1 MTDRFTATVPGQ
13 GAVDVSISNSNSN
26 RLPVVGLLALAMT
39 SFIAIL
45 TETLPAGLLPQIAQG
60 LGISE
65 VMTGQLVTVYAIGS
79 ILTAIP
85 LTALTSGWRRRHVL
99 LLAVGGFLVFNT
111 ITALSPHYI
120 VTLVSRFLAGMA
132 AGLAWGLMAGYARR
146 MVPVEQ
152 QGRAMAIAMIG
163 TPLALSL
170 GVPLGTLM
178 GGVLGWRSIFGI
190 MSGLAVVLIAWVL
203 LAVPDYPGQKDGER
217 LSIRQVFMT
226 PGVRPILCVIVAWM
240 LAHNILYT
248 YIAPFLAP
256 SGLRSRVD
264 LVLLVYGMGSLAGIW
279 LVSQLIDRWL
289 RKMVLG
295 SIAAFALVV
304 VALGLAMDS
313 PAVIYISMVVWG
325 MTFGGAGTLLQTAS
339 ADAAG
344 DGMDVA
350 QAMVATIWNVAIAGG
365 GLAGGMLLDGYGAA
379 AFPWAML
386 GLLLVA
392 LGVAWRARAHSFKP
406 GRRTGGVVAGH

>member
-1 MTDRFTATVPGQ
+1 MPGTAES
-13 GAVDVSISNSNSN
+13 SIAE
-26 RLPVVGLLALAMT
+26 RLPVLALLALAMT
-39 SFIAIL
+39 AFLALLS
-45 TETLPAGLLPQIAQG
+45 ETLPAGLLPQIARD
-60 LGISE
+60 LNISE

-85 LTALTSGWRRRHVL
+85 LTALTSGWRRRNVL
-99 LLAVGGFLVFNT
+99 LLAIIGFLIFNT
-111 ITALSPHYI
+111 ATALAPNYF
-120 VTLVSRFLAGMA
+120 VALVSRFVTGMA

-146 MVPVEQ
+146 MVGVEQ

-190 MSGLAVVLIAWVL
+190 MSGLAVVLVAWVL
-203 LAVPDYPGQKDGER
+203 LAVPDYPGQKNGER

-226 PGVRPILCVIVAWM
+226 PGVRPILAVIVAWM

-256 SGLRSRVD
+256 SGLRPRVD
-264 LVLLVYGMGSLAGIW
+264 LVLLVYGVGSLAGIW

-289 RKMVLG
+289 RPLVLG
-295 SIAAFALVV
+295 CIAAFALVV

-313 PAVIYISMVVWG
+313 PAVIYASMAIWG
-325 MTFGGAGTLLQTAS
+325 ITFGGAGTLLQTAS

-365 GLAGGMLLDGYGAA
+365 GLAGGMLLDSYGAA
-379 AFPWAML
+379 SFPWAML
-386 GLLLVA
+386 ALLLVA
-392 LGVAWRARAHSFKP
+392 LTIAWRAHRHSFKP
-406 GRRTGGVVAGH
+406 GRRSGGAVAGH

>member
-1 MTDRFTATVPGQ
+1 MTDRSTTTAAPP
-13 GAVDVSISNSNSN
+13 GAVDTSI
-26 RLPVVGLLALAMT
+26 PVLALLALAMT
-39 SFIAIL
+39 AFLAIL
-45 TETLPAGLLPQIAQG
+45 SETLPAGLLPQISQG

-85 LTALTSGWRRRHVL
+85 LTALTSGWRRRNVL
-99 LLAVGGFLVFNT
+99 LLAIIGFLIFNT
-111 ITALSPHYI
+111 ATALSPNYM
-120 VTLVSRFLAGMA
+120 VALVSRFFAGMA

-146 MVPVEQ
+146 MVKAEQ
-152 QGRAMAIAMIG
+152 QGRAMAVAMIG

-178 GGVLGWRSIFGI
+178 GGVMGWRSIFGI
-190 MSGLAVVLIAWVL
+190 ISALAVVLIAWVL
-203 LAVPDYPGQKDGER
+203 LAVPDYPGQKNGER

-226 PGVRPILCVIVAWM
+226 PGVRSILAVIVAWM

-256 SGLRSRVD
+256 SGLRPRVD
-264 LVLLVYGMGSLAGIW
+264 LVLLVYGVGSLAGIW

-289 RKMVLG
+289 RKLVLG
-295 SIAAFALVV
+295 GIAAFAVVV
-304 VALGLAMDS
+304 VAMGLAMDS
-313 PAVIYISMVVWG
+313 PAVIYISMAIWG
-325 MTFGGAGTLLQTAS
+325 ITFGGAGTLLQTAS

-344 DGMDVA
+344 EGMDVA

-379 AFPWAML
+379 SFPWAML

-392 LGVAWRARAHSFKP
+392 LSVAGWARHHSFKP
-406 GRRTGGVVAGH
+406 GRRSGGAVVGH

>member
-1 MTDRFTATVPGQ
+1 MTDRITATAPSQ
-13 GAVDVSISNSNSN
+13 AAVDSSIPI
-26 RLPVVGLLALAMT
+26 LALLALAMT
-39 SFIAIL
+39 AFLALLS
-45 TETLPAGLLPQIAQG
+45 ETLPAGLLPQIALD

-85 LTALTSGWRRRHVL
+85 LTALTSTWRRRNVL
-99 LLAVGGFLVFNT
+99 LLAIIGFLIFNT
-111 ITALSPHYI
+111 ATALAPNYA
-120 VTLVSRFLAGMA
+120 VALVARFITGMA
-132 AGLAWGLMAGYARR
+132 AGLAWGLMAGYSRR
-146 MVPVEQ
+146 MVSVEQ
-152 QGRAMAIAMIG
+152 QGRAMVIAMIG

-170 GVPLGTLM
+170 GVPL
-178 GGVLGWRSIFGI
+178 V
-190 MSGLAVVLIAWVL
+190 AWVL
-203 LAVPDYPGQKDGER
+203 LVVPDYPGQKNGER
-217 LSIRQVFMT
+217 LSIRAVFMT
-226 PGVRPILCVIVAWM
+226 PGVRPILAVIVAWM

-256 SGLRSRVD
+256 SGLRPRVD
-264 LVLLVYGMGSLAGIW
+264 LVLLVYGVGSLAGIW

-289 RKMVLG
+289 RPLVLG
-295 SIAAFALVV
+295 CIAAFALVV
-304 VALGLAMDS
+304 VVLGLAMDS
-313 PAVIYISMVVWG
+313 PIVIYVSMAIWG
-325 MTFGGAGTLLQTAS
+325 ITFGGAGTLLQTAS

-365 GLAGGMLLDGYGAA
+365 GLAGGMLLDGYGAQ

-392 LGVAWRARAHSFKP
+392 LVIAWRASGHSFKP

>member
-1 MTDRFTATVPGQ
+1 MTDRTTAAVPMPGT
-13 GAVDVSISNSNSN
+13 AEPPVSE
-26 RLPVVGLLALAMT
+26 RLPVLALLALAMT
-39 SFIAIL
+39 AFLALLS
-45 TETLPAGLLPQIAQG
+45 ETLPAGLLPQIARD

-85 LTALTSGWRRRHVL
+85 LTALTSGWRRRNVL
-99 LLAVGGFLVFNT
+99 LLAITGFLIFNT
-111 ITALSPHYI
+111 ATALAPNYI
-120 VTLVSRFLAGMA
+120 VALVSRFVTGMA

-146 MVPVEQ
+146 MVRVEQ

-190 MSGLAVVLIAWVL
+190 MSGLAVVLVAWVL
-203 LAVPDYPGQKDGER
+203 LAVPDYPGQKNGER

-226 PGVRPILCVIVAWM
+226 PGVRPILAVIVAWM

-256 SGLRSRVD
+256 SGLRPRVD
-264 LVLLVYGMGSLAGIW
+264 LVLLVYGVGSLAGIW

-289 RKMVLG
+289 RKLVLG
-295 SIAAFALVV
+295 CIAAFAIVV
-304 VALGLAMDS
+304 IALGLAMDS
-313 PAVIYISMVVWG
+313 AIVIYVSMAIWG
-325 MTFGGAGTLLQTAS
+325 VTFGGAGTLLQTAS

-365 GLAGGMLLDGYGAA
+365 GLAGGLLLDGYGAA
-379 AFPWAML
+379 SFPWAML
-386 GLLLVA
+386 ALLLVA
-392 LGVAWRARAHSFKP
+392 LTIAWRAHRHSFKP
-406 GRRTGGVVAGH
+406 GRRSGGAVASH

>member
-1 MTDRFTATVPGQ
+1 MTDRSTATASIQ
-13 GAVDVSISNSNSN
+13 DAVDSSISE
-26 RLPVVGLLALAMT
+26 RLPVLALLALAMT

-45 TETLPAGLLPQIAQG
+45 SETLPAGLLPQIAQG

-85 LTALTSGWRRRHVL
+85 LTALTSGWRRRSVL
-99 LLAVGGFLVFNT
+99 LLAIIGFLVFNT
-111 ITALSPHYI
+111 ATALAPNYL
-120 VTLVSRFLAGMA
+120 VALVSRFLAGMA

-146 MVPVEQ
+146 MVSVQQ

-190 MSGLAVVLIAWVL
+190 MSGLAVVLVAWVL
-203 LAVPDYPGQKDGER
+203 LAVPDYPGQKQGER

-226 PGVRPILCVIVAWM
+226 PGVRPILAVIVAWM

-256 SGLRSRVD
+256 SGLRPRVD
-264 LVLLVYGMGSLAGIW
+264 LVLLVYGVGSLAGIW

-289 RKMVLG
+289 RKLVLG
-295 SIAAFALVV
+295 CIGAFAVV
-304 VALGLAMDS
+304 VVVLGLAMDA
-313 PAVIYISMVVWG
+313 PAVIYVSMAIWG
-325 MTFGGAGTLLQTAS
+325 VTFGGAGTLLQTAS

-379 AFPWAML
+379 SFPWAML
-386 GLLLVA
+386 ALLLVA
-392 LGVAWRARAHSFKP
+392 LSIAWGARRYSFKP
-406 GRRTGGVVAGH
+406 GRRSGGVVAGH

>member
-1 MTDRFTATVPGQ
+1 MTDRFTATVPPSA
-13 GAVDVSISNSNSN
+13 AVAAPIPQ
-26 RLPVVGLLALAMT
+26 RLPVLALLALAMT

-85 LTALTSGWRRRHVL
+85 LTALTSGWRRRNVL
-99 LLAVGGFLVFNT
+99 LLAIGGFLVFNT
-111 ITALSPHYI
+111 VTALSPHYL

-146 MVPVEQ
+146 MVSVEQ

-203 LAVPDYPGQKDGER
+203 LAVPDYPGQKNGER

-226 PGVRPILCVIVAWM
+226 PGVRPILAVIVAWM

-256 SGLRSRVD
+256 SGLRPRVD
-264 LVLLVYGMGSLAGIW
+264 LVLLVYGVGSLAGIW

-289 RKMVLG
+289 RTLVLG
-295 SIAAFALVV
+295 CIAAFALVV
-304 VALGLAMDS
+304 VALGLAMES
-313 PAVIYISMVVWG
+313 PAVIYASMAIWG
-325 MTFGGAGTLLQTAS
+325 ITFGGAGTLLQTAS
-339 ADAAG
+339 AAAAG

-379 AFPWAML
+379 SFPWAML
-386 GLLLVA
+386 ALLLVA
-392 LGVAWRARAHSFKP
+392 LAIAWRARRYSFKP
-406 GRRTGGVVAGH
+406 GRRSGGVVAGH

>member
-1 MTDRFTATVPGQ
+1 MTDRITAAVPMPGT
-13 GAVDVSISNSNSN
+13 ADSSIPA
-26 RLPVVGLLALAMT
+26 RLPILALLALAMT
-39 SFIAIL
+39 AFLALLS
-45 TETLPAGLLPQIAQG
+45 ETLPAGLLPQIARD

-85 LTALTSGWRRRHVL
+85 LTALTSGWRRRNVL
-99 LLAVGGFLVFNT
+99 LLAVIGFLIFNT
-111 ITALSPHYI
+111 ATALAPNYI
-120 VTLVSRFLAGMA
+120 VALVARFVAGMA
-132 AGLAWGLMAGYARR
+132 AGVAWGLMAGYARR
-146 MVPVEQ
+146 MVSVEQ

-178 GGVLGWRSIFGI
+178 GGMLGWRSIFGI
-190 MSGLAVVLIAWVL
+190 MSAMAVVLVAWVL
-203 LAVPDYPGQKDGER
+203 LAVPDYPGQKNGER
-217 LSIRQVFMT
+217 LSIRQVFVT
-226 PGVRPILCVIVAWM
+226 PGVRPILAVIVAWM

-256 SGLRSRVD
+256 SGLRPRVD
-264 LVLLVYGMGSLAGIW
+264 LVLLVYGVGSLAGIW

-289 RKMVLG
+289 RPLVLG
-295 SIAAFALVV
+295 CIAAFALVM

-313 PAVIYISMVVWG
+313 PIVIYVSMAIWG
-325 MTFGGAGTLLQTAS
+325 ITFGGAGTLLQTAS

-379 AFPWAML
+379 SFPWAML
-386 GLLLVA
+386 ALLLVA
-392 LGVAWRARAHSFKP
+392 LTVAWCARRHSFKP
-406 GRRTGGVVAGH
+406 GRRSGGAVLGH

>member
-1 MTDRFTATVPGQ
+1 MTDHTTAAVPMPGT
-13 GAVDVSISNSNSN
+13 AESPVSE
-26 RLPVVGLLALAMT
+26 RLPVLALLALAMT
-39 SFIAIL
+39 AFLALLS
-45 TETLPAGLLPQIAQG
+45 ETLPAGLLPQIARD

-85 LTALTSGWRRRHVL
+85 LTALTSGWRRRNVL
-99 LLAVGGFLVFNT
+99 LLAITGFLIFNT
-111 ITALSPHYI
+111 ATALAPNYI
-120 VTLVSRFLAGMA
+120 VALVSRFVTGMA

-146 MVPVEQ
+146 MVRVEQ

-190 MSGLAVVLIAWVL
+190 MSGLAVVLVAWVL
-203 LAVPDYPGQKDGER
+203 LAVPDYPGQKNGER

-226 PGVRPILCVIVAWM
+226 PGVRPILVVIVAWM

-256 SGLRSRVD
+256 SGLRPRVD
-264 LVLLVYGMGSLAGIW
+264 LVLLVYGVGSLAGIW

-289 RKMVLG
+289 RPLVLG
-295 SIAAFALVV
+295 CIAAFALVM

-313 PAVIYISMVVWG
+313 AIVIYVSMAIWG
-325 MTFGGAGTLLQTAS
+325 VTFGGAGTLLQTAS

-365 GLAGGMLLDGYGAA
+365 GLAGGLLLDGYGAA
-379 AFPWAML
+379 SFPWAML
-386 GLLLVA
+386 ALLLVA
-392 LGVAWRARAHSFKP
+392 LTIAWRAHRHSFKP
-406 GRRTGGVVAGH
+406 GRRSGGAVASH

>member
-1 MTDRFTATVPGQ
+1 MTDRITATAPSQ
-13 GAVDVSISNSNSN
+13 AAVDSSIPI
-26 RLPVVGLLALAMT
+26 LALLALAMT
-39 SFIAIL
+39 AFLALLS
-45 TETLPAGLLPQIAQG
+45 ETLPAGLLPQIAQG

-85 LTALTSGWRRRHVL
+85 LTALTSTWRRRNVL
-99 LLAVGGFLVFNT
+99 LLAIIGFLIFNT
-111 ITALSPHYI
+111 ATALAPNYMVALVARF
-120 VTLVSRFLAGMA
+120 VTGMA

-146 MVPVEQ
+146 MVRPEQ

-190 MSGLAVVLIAWVL
+190 MSGLAVVLVAWVL
-203 LAVPDYPGQKDGER
+203 LVVPDYPGQKRGER
-217 LSIRQVFMT
+217 LSIRQVFVT
-226 PGVRPILCVIVAWM
+226 PGVRPILAVIVAWM

-256 SGLRSRVD
+256 SGLRPRVD
-264 LVLLVYGMGSLAGIW
+264 LVLLVYGVGSLAGIW

-289 RKMVLG
+289 RPLVLG
-295 SIAAFALVV
+295 CIAAFALVV
-304 VALGLAMDS
+304 VLLGLAMDS
-313 PAVIYISMVVWG
+313 PIVIYVSMAIWG
-325 MTFGGAGTLLQTAS
+325 ITFGGAGTLLQTAS

-379 AFPWAML
+379 SFPWAML
-386 GLLLVA
+386 ALLLVA
-392 LGVAWRARAHSFKP
+392 LTIAWCAHGQSFKP
-406 GRRTGGVVAGH
+406 GRRSGGAVLGH

>member
-1 MTDRFTATVPGQ
+1 MPG
-13 GAVDVSISNSNSN
+13 AAESSISD
-26 RLPVVGLLALAMT
+26 RLPVLALLALAMT
-39 SFIAIL
+39 AFLALLS
-45 TETLPAGLLPQIAQG
+45 ETLPAGLLPQIARD

-85 LTALTSGWRRRHVL
+85 LTALTSTWRRRNVL
-99 LLAVGGFLVFNT
+99 LLAIVGFLVFNT
-111 ITALSPHYI
+111 ATALAPNYL
-120 VTLVSRFLAGMA
+120 VALVSRFVTGMA

-146 MVPVEQ
+146 MVGVEQ

-178 GGVLGWRSIFGI
+178 GGMLGWRSIFGI
-190 MSGLAVVLIAWVL
+190 MSGLAVVLVAWVL
-203 LAVPDYPGQKDGER
+203 LAVPDYPGQKNGER

-226 PGVRPILCVIVAWM
+226 PGVRPILAVIVAWM

-256 SGLRSRVD
+256 SGLRPRVD
-264 LVLLVYGMGSLAGIW
+264 LVLLVYGAGSLAGIW

-289 RKMVLG
+289 RKLVLG
-295 SIAAFALVV
+295 CIAAFALVV
-304 VALGLAMDS
+304 VALGLAMDV
-313 PAVIYISMVVWG
+313 PAVIYVSMAIWG
-325 MTFGGAGTLLQTAS
+325 VTFGGAGTLLQTAS

-379 AFPWAML
+379 SFPWAML
-386 GLLLVA
+386 ALLLVA
-392 LGVAWRARAHSFKP
+392 LAIAWRARRHSFKP
-406 GRRTGGVVAGH
+406 GRRSGGVVAGH

>member
-1 MTDRFTATVPGQ
+1 MTDHTTAAVPMPGT
-13 GAVDVSISNSNSN
+13 AESPVSE
-26 RLPVVGLLALAMT
+26 RLPVLALLALAMT
-39 SFIAIL
+39 AFLALLS
-45 TETLPAGLLPQIAQG
+45 ETLPAGLLPQIARD

-85 LTALTSGWRRRHVL
+85 LTALTSTWRRRNVL
-99 LLAVGGFLVFNT
+99 LLAIIGFLIFNT
-111 ITALSPHYI
+111 ATALAPNYMVALAARF
-120 VTLVSRFLAGMA
+120 VTGMA

-146 MVPVEQ
+146 MVSVEQ

-190 MSGLAVVLIAWVL
+190 MSGLAVVLVAWVL
-203 LAVPDYPGQKDGER
+203 LAVPDYPGQKNGER

-226 PGVRPILCVIVAWM
+226 PGVRPILVVIVAWM

-256 SGLRSRVD
+256 SGLRPRVD
-264 LVLLVYGMGSLAGIW
+264 LVLLVYGVGSLAGIW

-289 RKMVLG
+289 RPLVLG
-295 SIAAFALVV
+295 CIAAFALVM

-313 PAVIYISMVVWG
+313 PIVIYVSMAIWG
-325 MTFGGAGTLLQTAS
+325 ITFGGAGTLLQTAS

-365 GLAGGMLLDGYGAA
+365 GLAGGLLLDGYGAA
-379 AFPWAML
+379 SFPWAML
-386 GLLLVA
+386 ALLLVA
-392 LGVAWRARAHSFKP
+392 LTIAWRAHRHSFKP
-406 GRRTGGVVAGH
+406 GRRSGGAVASH

>member
-1 MTDRFTATVPGQ
+1 MTDRITATAPSQ
-13 GAVDVSISNSNSN
+13 AAVDSSIPI
-26 RLPVVGLLALAMT
+26 LALLALAMT
-39 SFIAIL
+39 AFLALLS
-45 TETLPAGLLPQIAQG
+45 ETLPAGLLPQIAKD
-60 LGISE
+60 LNISE
-65 VMTGQLVTVYAIGS
+65 VMTGQLVTVYAVGS

-85 LTALTSGWRRRHVL
+85 LTALTSTWRRRNVL
-99 LLAVGGFLVFNT
+99 LLAIIGFLIFNT
-111 ITALSPHYI
+111 ATALAPNYMVALVARF
-120 VTLVSRFLAGMA
+120 VTGMA

-146 MVPVEQ
+146 MVRPEQ

-190 MSGLAVVLIAWVL
+190 MSGMAVVLVAWVL
-203 LAVPDYPGQKDGER
+203 LVVPDYPGQKNGER
-217 LSIRQVFMT
+217 LSIRQVFVT
-226 PGVRPILCVIVAWM
+226 PGVRPILFVIVAWM

-256 SGLRSRVD
+256 SGLRPRVD
-264 LVLLVYGMGSLAGIW
+264 LVLLVYGVGSLAGIW

-289 RKMVLG
+289 RPLVLG
-295 SIAAFALVV
+295 CIAAFALVV

-313 PAVIYISMVVWG
+313 PIVIYVSMAIWG
-325 MTFGGAGTLLQTAS
+325 ITFGGAGTLLQTAS

-379 AFPWAML
+379 SFPWAML
-386 GLLLVA
+386 ALLLVA
-392 LGVAWRARAHSFKP
+392 LVIAWRAHRHSFKP
-406 GRRTGGVVAGH
+406 GRRSGGAVAGH

>member
-1 MTDRFTATVPGQ
+1 MTDRFTATVPPSA
-13 GAVDVSISNSNSN
+13 AVAAPIPQ
-26 RLPVVGLLALAMT
+26 RLPVLALLALAMT

-65 VMTGQLVTVYAIGS
+65 VMTGQLVTGYASGS

-85 LTALTSGWRRRHVL
+85 LTALTSGWRRRNVL
-99 LLAVGGFLVFNT
+99 LLAIVGFLIFNT
-111 ITALSPHYI
+111 VTALSPHYVI
-120 VTLVSRFLAGMA
+120 TLVSRFLAGMA

-146 MVPVEQ
+146 MVSVEQ

-203 LAVPDYPGQKDGER
+203 LAVPDYPGQKNGER

-226 PGVRPILCVIVAWM
+226 PGVRPILAVIVAWM

-256 SGLRSRVD
+256 SGLRPRVD
-264 LVLLVYGMGSLAGIW
+264 LVLLVYGVGSLAGIW
-279 LVSQLIDRWL
+279 LISQLIDRWL
-289 RKMVLG
+289 RALVLG
-295 SIAAFALVV
+295 CIAAFAVVV
-304 VALGLAMDS
+304 VALGLAMDA
-313 PAVIYISMVVWG
+313 PAVIYTSMAIWG
-325 MTFGGAGTLLQTAS
+325 ITFGGAGTLLQTAS

-379 AFPWAML
+379 SFPWAML
-386 GLLLVA
+386 ALLLVA
-392 LGVAWRARAHSFKP
+392 LAIAWRARRYSFKP
-406 GRRTGGVVAGH
+406 GRRSGGAVAGH

>member
-1 MTDRFTATVPGQ
+1 MTDRFTATVPPSA
-13 GAVDVSISNSNSN
+13 AVAAPIPQ
-26 RLPVVGLLALAMT
+26 RLPVLALLALAMT

-85 LTALTSGWRRRHVL
+85 LTALTSGWRRRNVL
-99 LLAVGGFLVFNT
+99 LLAIGGFLVFNT
-111 ITALSPHYI
+111 VTALSPHYL

-146 MVPVEQ
+146 MVSVEQ

-190 MSGLAVVLIAWVL
+190 MSGLAVVLVAWVL
-203 LAVPDYPGQKDGER
+203 LVVPDYPGQKRGER
-217 LSIRQVFMT
+217 LSIRQVFVT
-226 PGVRPILCVIVAWM
+226 PGVRPILFVIVAWM

-256 SGLRSRVD
+256 SGLRPRVD
-264 LVLLVYGMGSLAGIW
+264 LVLLVYGVGSLAGIW

-289 RKMVLG
+289 RPLVLG
-295 SIAAFALVV
+295 CIAAFALVV
-304 VALGLAMDS
+304 VVLGLAMDS
-313 PAVIYISMVVWG
+313 PIVIYVSMAIWG
-325 MTFGGAGTLLQTAS
+325 ITFGGAGTLLQTAS

-379 AFPWAML
+379 SFPWAML
-386 GLLLVA
+386 ALLLVA
-392 LGVAWRARAHSFKP
+392 LAIAWRARRYSFKP
-406 GRRTGGVVAGH
+406 GRRSGGVVAGH

>member
-1 MTDRFTATVPGQ
+1 MTDRFTATVPVS
-13 GAVDVSISNSNSN
+13 GAAESSISQ
-26 RLPVVGLLALAMT
+26 RFPLAALLALAMT

-45 TETLPAGLLPQIAQG
+45 AETLPAGLLPQITHG

-65 VMTGQLVTVYAIGS
+65 VMTGQLVTVFAIGS

-85 LTALTSGWRRRHVL
+85 LTAMTSGWRRRKVL

-111 ITALSPHYI
+111 VTALAPNY
-120 VTLVSRFLAGMA
+120 VVALASRFLAGMA

-146 MVPVEQ
+146 MVSVAQ

-178 GGVLGWRSIFGI
+178 GGVLGWRSIFGV
-190 MSGLAVVLIAWVL
+190 MSGLAIILVAWILV
-203 LAVPDYPGQKDGER
+203 AVPDYPGQKHGER

-226 PGVRPILCVIVAWM
+226 PGVRPILAVIVAWM

-256 SGLRSRVD
+256 SGLRTRVD
-264 LVLLVYGMGSLAGIW
+264 LVLLVYGVGSLAGIW
-279 LVSQLIDRWL
+279 LISQLIDRWL
-289 RKMVLG
+289 RKLVLG
-295 SIAAFALVV
+295 SIGAFALIV
-304 VALGLAMDS
+304 VALGIGMDS
-313 PAVIYISMVVWG
+313 PAVIYISMAIWG
-325 MTFGGAGTLLQTAS
+325 VTFGGAGTLLQTAS

-365 GLAGGMLLDGYGAA
+365 GMVGGMLLDGYGVS
-379 AFPWAML
+379 AFPWVML
-386 GLLLVA
+386 ALLLAA
-392 LGVAWRARAHSFKP
+392 LGTAWRARRSFRP

>member
-1 MTDRFTATVPGQ
+1 MTDRTTTAVPMPGT
-13 GAVDVSISNSNSN
+13 AESSVAE
-26 RLPVVGLLALAMT
+26 RLPVLALLALAMT
-39 SFIAIL
+39 AFLALLS
-45 TETLPAGLLPQIAQG
+45 ETLPAGLLPQIARD
-60 LGISE
+60 LNISE

-85 LTALTSGWRRRHVL
+85 LTALTSGWRRRNVL
-99 LLAVGGFLVFNT
+99 LLAIIGFLIFNT
-111 ITALSPHYI
+111 ATALAPNYM
-120 VTLVSRFLAGMA
+120 VALASRFVTGMA

-146 MVPVEQ
+146 MVSVEQ

-190 MSGLAVVLIAWVL
+190 MSGLAVVLVAWVL
-203 LAVPDYPGQKDGER
+203 LAVPDYPGQKNGER

-226 PGVRPILCVIVAWM
+226 PGVRPILFVIVAWM

-256 SGLRSRVD
+256 SGLRPRVD
-264 LVLLVYGMGSLAGIW
+264 LVLLVYGVGSLAGIW

-289 RKMVLG
+289 RTLVLG
-295 SIAAFALVV
+295 CIAAFAVV
-304 VALGLAMDS
+304 VVVLGLAMDS
-313 PAVIYISMVVWG
+313 PLVIYVSMAIWG
-325 MTFGGAGTLLQTAS
+325 ITFGGAGTLLQTAS

-379 AFPWAML
+379 SFPWAML
-386 GLLLVA
+386 ALLLVA
-392 LGVAWRARAHSFKP
+392 LTIAWRARRYSFKP
-406 GRRTGGVVAGH
+406 GRRSGGVVAGH

>member
-1 MTDRFTATVPGQ
+1 MTDRSTTTAATP
-13 GAVDVSISNSNSN
+13 GAVDTSI
-26 RLPVVGLLALAMT
+26 PVLALLALAMT
-39 SFIAIL
+39 AFLAIL
-45 TETLPAGLLPQIAQG
+45 SETLPAGLLPQISQG

-85 LTALTSGWRRRHVL
+85 LTALTSGWRRRNVL
-99 LLAVGGFLVFNT
+99 LLAIIGFLIFNT
-111 ITALSPHYI
+111 ATALSPNYM
-120 VTLVSRFLAGMA
+120 VALVSRFFAGMA

-146 MVPVEQ
+146 MVKAEQ

-178 GGVLGWRSIFGI
+178 GGVMGWRSIFGI
-190 MSGLAVVLIAWVL
+190 ISALAVVLIAWVL
-203 LAVPDYPGQKDGER
+203 LAVPDYPGQKNGER

-226 PGVRPILCVIVAWM
+226 PGVRSILAVIVAWM

-256 SGLRSRVD
+256 SGLRPRVD
-264 LVLLVYGMGSLAGIW
+264 LVLLVYGVGSLAGIW

-289 RKMVLG
+289 RKLVLG
-295 SIAAFALVV
+295 GIAAFAVVV
-304 VALGLAMDS
+304 VAMGLAMDS
-313 PAVIYISMVVWG
+313 PAVIYISMAIWG
-325 MTFGGAGTLLQTAS
+325 ITFGGAGTLLQTAS

-344 DGMDVA
+344 EGMDVA

-379 AFPWAML
+379 SFPWAML
-386 GLLLVA
+386 ALLLVA
-392 LGVAWRARAHSFKP
+392 LSVAGWARHHSFKP
-406 GRRTGGVVAGH
+406 GRRSGGVVVGH

>member
-1 MTDRFTATVPGQ
+1 MTDRITATAPSQ
-13 GAVDVSISNSNSN
+13 AAVDSSIPI
-26 RLPVVGLLALAMT
+26 LALLALAMT
-39 SFIAIL
+39 AFLALLS
-45 TETLPAGLLPQIAQG
+45 ETLPAGLLPQIARD

-85 LTALTSGWRRRHVL
+85 LTALTSTWRRRNVL
-99 LLAVGGFLVFNT
+99 LLAIIGFLIFNT
-111 ITALSPHYI
+111 ATALAPNYTVALVARF
-120 VTLVSRFLAGMA
+120 VTGMA

-146 MVPVEQ
+146 MVRPEQ

-190 MSGLAVVLIAWVL
+190 MSGMAVVLVAWVL
-203 LAVPDYPGQKDGER
+203 LVVPDYPGQKSGER
-217 LSIRQVFMT
+217 LSIRQVFVT
-226 PGVRPILCVIVAWM
+226 PGVRPILFVIVAWM

-256 SGLRSRVD
+256 SGLRPRVD
-264 LVLLVYGMGSLAGIW
+264 LVLLVYGVGSLAGIW

-289 RKMVLG
+289 RPLVLG
-295 SIAAFALVV
+295 CIAAFALVV

-313 PAVIYISMVVWG
+313 PAVIYISMAFWG
-325 MTFGGAGTLLQTAS
+325 VTFGGAGTLLQTAS

-365 GLAGGMLLDGYGAA
+365 GLAGGMLLDGYGR
-379 AFPWAML
+379 PRSHGPCWPCCW
-386 GLLLVA
+386 
-392 LGVAWRARAHSFKP
+392 WR
-406 GRRTGGVVAGH
+406 

>member
-1 MTDRFTATVPGQ
+1 MTA
-13 GAVDVSISNSNSN
+13 
-26 RLPVVGLLALAMT
+26 
-39 SFIAIL
+39 FIAIL
-45 TETLPAGLLPQIAQG
+45 AETLPAGLLPQIAQG

-65 VMTGQLVTVYAIGS
+65 VMTGQLVTAYAVGS

-85 LTALTSGWRRRHVL
+85 LTAMTISWRRRKVL

-111 ITALSPHYI
+111 VMVFAPNYSVALA
-120 VTLVSRFLAGMA
+120 SRFFAGMA

-146 MVPVEQ
+146 MVSAEQ

-178 GGVLGWRSIFGI
+178 GGVLGWRSIFAV
-190 MSGLAVVLIAWVL
+190 MSGLAVILVGWILV
-203 LAVPDYPGQKDGER
+203 AVPDYAGQKNGER
-217 LSIRQVFMT
+217 LSIAQVFVT
-226 PGVRPILCVIVAWM
+226 PGVRPILAVIVAWM

-256 SGLRSRVD
+256 SGLRARVD
-264 LVLLVYGMGSLAGIW
+264 LVLLVYGVGSLAGIW

-289 RKMVLG
+289 RKLVLG
-295 SIAAFALVV
+295 SMMAFALIT
-304 VALGLAMDS
+304 VALGLAMDQ
-313 PAVIYISMVVWG
+313 PAVIYLCMAVWG

-339 ADAAG
+339 ADVAG

-350 QAMVATIWNVAIAGG
+350 QAMVATIWNVAIAAG
-365 GLAGGMLLDGYGAA
+365 GLAGGMLLDNLGASS
-379 AFPWAML
+379 FPWVML

-392 LGVAWRARAHSFKP
+392 LAVAWGARRSFKP
-406 GRRTGGVVAGH
+406 GRRTGGAVAGH

>member
-1 MTDRFTATVPGQ
+1 MTDRITTAVPMPGT
-13 GAVDVSISNSNSN
+13 AESSVAE
-26 RLPVVGLLALAMT
+26 RLPVLALLALAMT
-39 SFIAIL
+39 AFLALLS
-45 TETLPAGLLPQIAQG
+45 ETLPAGLLPQIARD

-85 LTALTSGWRRRHVL
+85 LTALTSTWRRRNVL
-99 LLAVGGFLVFNT
+99 LLAIIGFLIFNT
-111 ITALSPHYI
+111 ATALAPNYVVALVARF
-120 VTLVSRFLAGMA
+120 VTGMA

-146 MVPVEQ
+146 MVSVQQ

-190 MSGLAVVLIAWVL
+190 MSAMAVVLVAWVL
-203 LAVPDYPGQKDGER
+203 LVVPDYPGQKHGDR

-226 PGVRPILCVIVAWM
+226 PGVRPILAVIVAWM

-256 SGLRSRVD
+256 SGLRPRVD
-264 LVLLVYGMGSLAGIW
+264 LVLLVYGVGSLAGIW

-289 RKMVLG
+289 RPLVLG
-295 SIAAFALVV
+295 CIAAFALVM

-313 PAVIYISMVVWG
+313 AIVIYVSMAIWG
-325 MTFGGAGTLLQTAS
+325 ITFGGAGTLLQTAS

-365 GLAGGMLLDGYGAA
+365 GLAGGMLLDGYGVAS
-379 AFPWAML
+379 FPWAML
-386 GLLLVA
+386 TLLLLA
-392 LGVAWRARAHSFKP
+392 LTIAWCAHRHSFKP
-406 GRRTGGVVAGH
+406 GRRSGGAVLGH

>member
-1 MTDRFTATVPGQ
+1 MTDRITATVPMPGT
-13 GAVDVSISNSNSN
+13 AESSVSE
-26 RLPVVGLLALAMT
+26 RLPVLALLALAMT
-39 SFIAIL
+39 AFLALLS
-45 TETLPAGLLPQIAQG
+45 ETLPAGLLPQIARD
-60 LGISE
+60 LNISE

-85 LTALTSGWRRRHVL
+85 LTALTSGWRRRNVL
-99 LLAVGGFLVFNT
+99 LLAIIGFLIFNT
-111 ITALSPHYI
+111 ATALSPNYM
-120 VTLVSRFLAGMA
+120 VALASRFVTGMA

-146 MVPVEQ
+146 MVSVEQ

-190 MSGLAVVLIAWVL
+190 MSGMAVVLVAWVL
-203 LAVPDYPGQKDGER
+203 LAVPDYPGQKNGER

-226 PGVRPILCVIVAWM
+226 PGVRPILAVIVAWM

-256 SGLRSRVD
+256 SGLRPRVD
-264 LVLLVYGMGSLAGIW
+264 LVLLVYGVGSLAGIW

-289 RKMVLG
+289 RPLVLG
-295 SIAAFALVV
+295 CIAAFALVM

-313 PAVIYISMVVWG
+313 PIVIYISMAIWG
-325 MTFGGAGTLLQTAS
+325 ITFGGAGTLLQTAS

-379 AFPWAML
+379 SFPWAML
-386 GLLLVA
+386 ALLMVA
-392 LGVAWRARAHSFKP
+392 LTIAWRAHRHSFKP
-406 GRRTGGVVAGH
+406 GRRSGGAVHGH